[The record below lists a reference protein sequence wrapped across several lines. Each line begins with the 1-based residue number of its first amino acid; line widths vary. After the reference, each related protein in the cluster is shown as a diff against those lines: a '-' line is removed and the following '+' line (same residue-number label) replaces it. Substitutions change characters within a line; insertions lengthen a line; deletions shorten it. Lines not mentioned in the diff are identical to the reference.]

1 MNAREIP
8 RGDGQD
14 LVLSWRWVERAEES
28 KLMAPLCLG
37 DQGNVMPQIEKGSQ
51 EGKLTW
57 GKMKNSFLDDNRAYI
72 YCSKR
77 QMKLGLELK
86 ERSELVA

>member
-1 MNAREIP
+1 VDARESP

-14 LVLSWRWVERAEES
+14 LVLAWRWAERAEES

-37 DQGNVMPQIEKGSQ
+37 DQGNVMPQTEKGNQ
-51 EGKLTW
+51 EGRLTW

-72 YCSKR
+72 YCPNG